1 MINNNK
7 KNKKNKKII
16 KYKNMDSKE
25 NKTKQVEY
33 IIPFIN
39 RKSLLSISFRAL
51 NLEMTQYKMKV
62 DSLLQDELKEPLVT
76 GLCEVTMVNKFK
88 NNIIIILFI
97 FIGTKI
103 SNRFQK

>member
-1 MINNNK
+1 
-7 KNKKNKKII
+7 
-16 KYKNMDSKE
+16 
-25 NKTKQVEY
+25 
-33 IIPFIN
+33 
-39 RKSLLSISFRAL
+39 
-51 NLEMTQYKMKV
+51 MKV